1 MKAIGA
7 KSGFILSLFM
17 SEALFIGLI
26 GSTLGILMGI
36 VGAYIMTDFAP
47 GIAGGRSR
55 CTLTFLLYS
64 FQMIF
69 LMSGFFQ

>member
-36 VGAYIMTDFAP
+36 MGAYIMTGFAP
-47 GIAGGRSR
+47 GIAGEEEQVHSHFSYIPSR
-55 CTLTFLLYS
+55 
-64 FQMIF
+64 
-69 LMSGFFQ
+69 

>member
-1 MKAIGA
+1 MKAIDA

-26 GSTLGILMGI
+26 GLTLGILMGY

-47 GIAGGRSR
+47 E
-55 CTLTFLLYS
+55 
-64 FQMIF
+64 
-69 LMSGFFQ
+69 